1 MDQDR
6 ARTGCSLIAEER
18 TDMLKDINEPK
29 VEDVAMAVVREPD
42 EDGGEGW
49 FVYLLNLKDTP
60 IENVLVSSRGYGELE
75 GEARRTSEMRHFLDT
90 LEPRS
95 WARIERIVED
105 VFALSNQYWLSFY
118 VGKKLFDKKYIFLA
132 GSIDETNFTTIPLME
147 KRGVM
152 IE

>member
-1 MDQDR
+1 
-6 ARTGCSLIAEER
+6 
-18 TDMLKDINEPK
+18 MLKDIHEAK
-29 VEDVAMAVVREPD
+29 VEDVAMAVVREED
-42 EDGGEGW
+42 EDGEEGW
-49 FVYLLNLKDTP
+49 YVYLINRKDLA

-75 GEARRTSEMRHFLDT
+75 GETRHTSVLRHHLET
-90 LEPRS
+90 LEPKS

-118 VGKKLFDKKYIFLA
+118 IGKKLFDKKYIFLA
-132 GSIDETNFTTIPLME
+132 GSIDENNFTTIPLME